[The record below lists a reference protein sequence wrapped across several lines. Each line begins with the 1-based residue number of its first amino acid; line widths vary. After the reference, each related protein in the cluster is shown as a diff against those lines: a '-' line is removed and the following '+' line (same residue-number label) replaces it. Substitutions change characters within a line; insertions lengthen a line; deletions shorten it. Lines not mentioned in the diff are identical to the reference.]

1 MDFTEAQRTWLD
13 GLEKSWR
20 RELAASRR
28 AVEEI
33 WNTPLSERIQDGH
46 ALGPLRVV
54 SVAND
59 RVIVIPVH
67 ENEPAECRLREG
79 DFVCLSRDTPWAPEG
94 RFIHLGE
101 DDSGIHLH
109 LWKGSLP
116 PHDSRDRILD
126 RDHYDLTERF
136 EAAMDALAGTPLGRD
151 RILPLLL
158 GNTANASD
166 GETFQCAMDE
176 LETPANDPL
185 WHDSQREAIA
195 ACLATRDAWLVQG
208 PPGTGKTHVLAEVV
222 RRLVENGERVL
233 VTGPTHRAIGH
244 ALDGCRKIVSAGIRI
259 AKIGPA
265 MLTPD
270 TVESFET
277 YAESGL
283 LDSSDPHVI
292 GATPFALWSAFT
304 GLREAEFDTVVI
316 DEASQ
321 VTTMV
326 AIMAMLRGERWLFF
340 GDDCQLPPVVLA
352 GHDIPARERSIF
364 TLLKNR
370 GFDTMLEETWRLNEE
385 LAAWPSATFYR
396 NRLVCRHDRRLGLS
410 PPPEHPA
417 LTMRSSTTLIVEK
430 SSGTTVRSDAEA
442 QTAADLVRALI
453 GGGLSPGD
461 IGVVTPFRA
470 QAARIRQIL
479 RIHYETPGL
488 DRHVVVDTVERFQGR
503 EREAI
508 VITLASSK
516 PEWILRMAGF
526 LFQRE
531 RWNVAVTR
539 ARRKVIVIA
548 SQALLDTAESLA
560 NDGHEGAICFSSW
573 RADLAD
579 DAVIPEWKIQPP
591 MDARIR
597 K

>member
-1 MDFTEAQRTWLD
+1 MATAAEQRAWLD
-13 GLEKSWR
+13 GLENSWR
-20 RELAASRR
+20 RELSASRH

-33 WNTPLSERIQDGH
+33 WNTPLLERIRDGH
-46 ALGPLRVV
+46 SLGPLRTVKI
-54 SVAND
+54 SSD
-59 RVIVIPVH
+59 RVIMAPVH

-79 DFVCLSRDTPWAPEG
+79 DFVCLSRDTPWAPLG
-94 RFIHLGE
+94 HFIHLGE

-116 PHDSRDRILD
+116 PQECNDWVLD
-126 RDHYDLTERF
+126 RDHVDLTDRF
-136 EAAMDALAGTPLGRD
+136 QAAMDALAGTSLGRE
-151 RILPLLL
+151 RILPVLL
-158 GNTANASD
+158 GDTANASD
-166 GETFQCAMDE
+166 GDTFLSAMDE
-176 LETPANDPL
+176 LESPANDPL
-185 WHDSQREAIA
+185 WQAAQREAID

-222 RRLVENGERVL
+222 RRLVASGERVL

-244 ALDGCRKIVSAGIRI
+244 ALDGCRKIITADTRI

-265 MLTPD
+265 MLAPE
-270 TVESFET
+270 TVETFET
-277 YAESGL
+277 YAASGL

-292 GATPFALWSAFT
+292 GATPFALWSAYT
-304 GLREAEFDTVVI
+304 GLREAEFDTVI
-316 DEASQ
+316 IEEASQ

-352 GHDIPARERSIF
+352 AHEIPARERSIF

-370 GFDTMLEETWRLNEE
+370 GFDTMLEETWRLNQE

-396 NRLVCRHDRRLGLS
+396 NRLICRHDRRLTPS
-410 PPPEHPA
+410 PLPTHPA
-417 LTMRSSTTLIVEK
+417 LAIPESTVLIVDGG
-430 SSGTTVRSDAEA
+430 SGGTVRSDGEA

-453 GGGLSPGD
+453 ASGLAPDD
-461 IGVVTPFRA
+461 IGVVTPYRA

-479 RIHYETPGL
+479 RIHCETPGL
-488 DRHVVVDTVERFQGR
+488 DRRVVVDTVERFQGR
-503 EREAI
+503 ERDAI
-508 VITLASSK
+508 LITLASSK
-516 PEWILRMAGF
+516 PEWIHRMADF

-539 ARRKVIVIA
+539 ARRKVVVIA

-560 NDGHEGAICFSSW
+560 NDGHAGAACFSSW
-573 RADLAD
+573 CRHLSPGA
-579 DAVIPEWKIQPP
+579 I
-591 MDARIR
+591 IR
-597 K
+597 V